1 MTDHRRFIDLAA
13 TSIDFDLTPAERAE
27 LDAHLAACAD
37 CGETA
42 RGYRADALAL
52 VALPALQLAPDRS
65 SVILERI
72 AGRRR
77 SAAPRI
83 RMLLVAALLALL
95 AASVALT
102 VGAELLRRA
111 REQRQL
117 TVVPERPVAQAS
129 LEASPLPSTSTA
141 PAEVYA
147 GGPAGILRKDHYTPT
162 SIAVGPDGQVVVV
175 GGAGCATSS
184 DTGTS
189 CVARM
194 SRADS
199 IEAAELVPGDTGT
212 AFDVGGAVP
221 TSGPQ
226 LGIDHVA
233 ASDDGFVAIGYADD
247 GGFGVSFVCTPS
259 KRERTA
265 EQLILFL
272 NKTLVDDNVLRR
284 HERSSQKG
292 FAKFTRADGQIV
304 HCEVTDISVGGV
316 SLKTDVKPPI
326 GEFVLI
332 AQIAGRVARHHNDGI
347 GIEFIGQEKT
357 SHEPAH
363 HINLVRL

>member
-1 MTDHRRFIDLAA
+1 MQGLADTMTDAEVAKTGAERRRFRRVKVD
-13 TSIDFDLTPAERAE
+13 
-27 LDAHLAACAD
+27 
-37 CGETA
+37 
-42 RGYRADALAL
+42 
-52 VALPALQLAPDRS
+52 
-65 SVILERI
+65 I
-72 AGRRR
+72 AGRLFIPADNR
-77 SAAPRI
+77 
-83 RMLLVAALLALL
+83 
-95 AASVALT
+95 
-102 VGAELLRRA
+102 EA
-111 REQRQL
+111 RCTISDL
-117 TVVPERPVAQAS
+117 
-129 LEASPLPSTSTA
+129 SP
-141 PAEVYA
+141 
-147 GGPAGILRKDHYTPT
+147 
-162 SIAVGPDGQVVVV
+162 
-175 GGAGCATSS
+175 GGAAITC
-184 DTGTS
+184 DT
-189 CVARM
+189 
-194 SRADS
+194 
-199 IEAAELVPGDTGT
+199 IPEAGT
-212 AFDVGGAVP
+212 AVVLYVDSFGRFEGNVVRC
-221 TSGPQ
+221 
-226 LGIDHVA
+226 
-233 ASDDGFVAIGYADD
+233 DD